1 MLDMSRVFIVIA
13 ALITVA
19 VIVIAD
25 VYISKILLRRENR
38 KLFESVQIGDLY
50 IQNLH
55 QPNPF
60 QSQWGNVIT
69 IIDKKLGEDGIL
81 YVKYQEGLYGVQAA
95 SFTYLIDELDYE
107 PYNNQD
113 K

>member
-25 VYISKILLRRENR
+25 MYISGILLRRKNR

-81 YVKYQEGLYGVQAA
+81 YVKYQEGLCSAKNA
-95 SFTYLIDELDYE
+95 SFTYLIDMLDYE

>member
-1 MLDMSRVFIVIA
+1 MSRDFIVIV
-13 ALITVA
+13 ALITFS
-19 VIVIAD
+19 VIVIAR
-25 VYISKILLRRENR
+25 VYIPEFLLRRKNR
-38 KLFESVQIGDLY
+38 ILFESVQIGDRY

-60 QSQWGNVIT
+60 RSQWGSVIT
-69 IIDKKLGEDGIL
+69 IIDKKLSEDGIL

-95 SFTYLIDELDYE
+95 SFTYLIDMLDYE

>member
-1 MLDMSRVFIVIA
+1 MLEMSRVFIVIT

-60 QSQWGNVIT
+60 QSQWGNVNT

-81 YVKYQEGLYGVQAA
+81 YVKYQEGLRSAKDA
-95 SFTYLIDELDYE
+95 SFTYLIDVLDYE
-107 PYNNQD
+107 PYNNQE

>member
-25 VYISKILLRRENR
+25 MYILKILLRRKNR

-60 QSQWGNVIT
+60 QRQWGNVIT

-81 YVKYQEGLYGVQAA
+81 YVKYQEGLCSAKNA
-95 SFTYLIDELDYE
+95 SFTYLIDVLDYE

>member
-1 MLDMSRVFIVIA
+1 MSRVFIVIT

-19 VIVIAD
+19 VIVIAR
-25 VYISKILLRRENR
+25 VYIPEFLLRRKNR
-38 KLFESVQIGDLY
+38 ILFESVQIGDRY
-50 IQNLH
+50 IKNLH

-60 QSQWGNVIT
+60 RSQWGSVIT

-113 K
+113 I

>member
-13 ALITVA
+13 SLITVA

-25 VYISKILLRRENR
+25 MYISEILLRRINR
-38 KLFESVQIGDLY
+38 KLFDSVQIGDLY

-81 YVKYQEGLYGVQAA
+81 YVKYQEGLRCAKNA
-95 SFTYLIDELDYE
+95 SFTYLIDVLDYE

>member
-1 MLDMSRVFIVIA
+1 MLDMSRVFIVIT

-19 VIVIAD
+19 VIVIAR
-25 VYISKILLRRENR
+25 VYIPEFLLRRKNR
-38 KLFESVQIGDLY
+38 ILFESVQIGDLY

-81 YVKYQEGLYGVQAA
+81 YVKYQEGLCSAKNA
-95 SFTYLIDELDYE
+95 SFTYLIDVLDYE

-113 K
+113 I

>member
-25 VYISKILLRRENR
+25 MYISEILLRRKNR

-81 YVKYQEGLYGVQAA
+81 YVKYQEGLCCAKNA

-113 K
+113 I